1 MDDDDRGGVSIADP
15 NDPFFQELVRND
27 LERAKNT
34 RLSLDRKEYDALLVQ
49 SVLGHA
55 QEGHCYFHDQGA
67 IFPDATL
74 SDIVL
79 AAGLNL
85 ETIKQHRQDNI
96 DDVREWIELAKKEK
110 TDRLMVG
117 ERSLLGVKFLQNYVV
132 NPEYVIRGMILAG
145 MMDNYEWRQNTVKA
159 YGGKTIDGKK
169 LTIGGGTSVLVDKDR
184 LLEWDLGAI
193 ERLAEGEAT
202 SDLWKELKDH
212 HVLTDSSNPRAEVVY
227 VRKKKGLGTSDDTA
241 FILAGELYKSAGEVA
256 ARSALLGA
264 FVVDGVDTY
273 DKCVQTPVEGGYDEL
288 IGRELRKDYPGL
300 VPDNVIH
307 ALIYHAAKGSSDYVV
322 SSSHKRLIQTQEMT
336 SPKIPTLLHHLR
348 FMEERKVAPFNIGF
362 ERQTSAEFYSSTRK
376 RVEHLEKHWPV

>member
-15 NDPFFQELVRND
+15 NDLFFQDLVRND

-34 RLSLDRKEYDALLVQ
+34 RLSLDKKEYDALLVQ

-67 IFPDATL
+67 NFPDATL

-85 ETIKQHRQDNI
+85 DAIKQHRQDNI
-96 DDVREWIELAKKEK
+96 DGVREWIELAKQGK

-117 ERSLLGVKFLQNYVV
+117 ERPLLGVKFLQNYVID
-132 NPEYVIRGMILAG
+132 PEYAIRGMILAG

-169 LTIGGGTSVLVDKDR
+169 LTIGGGTSVLVDKDK
-184 LLEWDLGAI
+184 LLEWDQGGI
-193 ERLAEGEAT
+193 ERLAEGEAN
-202 SDLWKELKDH
+202 SDLWKELKERR
-212 HVLTDSSNPRAEVVY
+212 VLTDSSNPRAEVVY
-227 VRKKKGLGTSDDTA
+227 VRKKRGLGTSDDTA

-273 DKCVQTPVEGGYDEL
+273 DKCVMTPVEGGYDEL
-288 IGRELRKDYPGL
+288 IGRELRRDYPGL
-300 VPDNVIH
+300 VPDNEIH
-307 ALIYHAAKGSSDYVV
+307 ALIYHAAKGSSEYVV
-322 SSSHKRLIQTQEMT
+322 SSSHKRLIQVQEMT
-336 SPKIPTLLHHLR
+336 SPKQPTLLHHLR
-348 FMEERKVAPFNIGF
+348 FMEERKAAPFHIGF
-362 ERQTSAEFYSSTRK
+362 ERQSSSEFYGSVRK
-376 RVEHLEKHWPV
+376 RVEHLEKEMPF